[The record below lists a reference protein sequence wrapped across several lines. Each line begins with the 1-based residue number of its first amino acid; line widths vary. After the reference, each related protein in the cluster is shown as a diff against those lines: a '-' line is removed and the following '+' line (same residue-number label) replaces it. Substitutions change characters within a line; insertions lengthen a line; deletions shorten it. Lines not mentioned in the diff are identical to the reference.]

1 MMRSRMKWR
10 NVAYLAMLVIATAL
24 IIAWWPQLSHIWRGQ
39 GLTFG
44 VAVLL
49 MMMGTLI
56 QTQNFIEFLDEP
68 GTLRVW
74 GFSRIWALSALANY
88 VAPLQPG
95 IAVRVT
101 YLSRQGVKVATSLL
115 ATWRQLCVS
124 VWMALAGLAT
134 GLLLTDDARGRW
146 PALLLS
152 VAWLMTMMLRRV
164 WLSTLDRLRRPEWLA
179 RHRQLLHNATTGISL
194 QGIAGIV
201 AQYILGA
208 VLLYWVY
215 SRFGAPI
222 DVGQAMLMACAV
234 YVSTLLAIMPGN
246 LGVMEA
252 IYMVA
257 GHGFGLTVADAGALA
272 ILIRA
277 GHIGANL
284 LLLMVGTV
292 VHRRDE

>member
-1 MMRSRMKWR
+1 MTRSKMKWR
-10 NVAYLAMLVIATAL
+10 TVAYLAVLLIATIL
-24 IIAWWPQLSHIWRGQ
+24 IVAWWPQLSGIWRGQ

-49 MMMGTLI
+49 MVLGTLI
-56 QTQNFIEFLDEP
+56 QAQNFIAFLDTP
-68 GTLRVW
+68 DTLRVW

-101 YLSRQGVKVATSLL
+101 YLARRGVGVSSSLL

-124 VWMALAGLAT
+124 LWVALAGLAL
-134 GLLLTDDARGRW
+134 GLFLAGDRRGFV
-146 PALLLS
+146 PGMLLS
-152 VAWLMTMMLRRV
+152 MAWLMILVLRRP
-164 WLSTLDRLRRPEWLA
+164 WLSVLDRLRRPQWLA
-179 RHRQLLHNATTGISL
+179 RHRQLLHNTMTGISIH
-194 QGIAGIV
+194 GITGVA

-222 DVGQAMLMACAV
+222 DAGQALLMACAV
-234 YVSTLLAIMPGN
+234 YVSTLVAIMPGN
-246 LGVMEA
+246 LGVMEG
-252 IYMVA
+252 IYVVA
-257 GHGFGLTVADAGALA
+257 GHGFGLSVADAGALA

-277 GHIGANL
+277 GHIGANIL
-284 LLLMVGTV
+284 LVMTGTV
-292 VHRRDE
+292 VRQRDE